1 MATAPTQE
9 LQESLLSAIRK
20 SQDITLQAIKVWVDT
35 AEYFTPKVSYAHLP
49 FARLLPDPHDL
60 VEGSFDFAEQLL
72 ASQRRFT
79 DEVLKVTSQ
88 LLPDEAPAPPPETRG
103 RRPSADPEARSGPGT
118 P

>member
-1 MATAPTQE
+1 MTTTQE
-9 LQESLLSAIRK
+9 YQSEILKTVGK
-20 SQDITLQAIKVWVDT
+20 SQEAVIDAIKSW
-35 AEYFTPKVSYAHLP
+35 AEAVKSITPKLP
-49 FARLLPDPHDL
+49 AVDVPLADKLPTPSE
-60 VEGSFDFAEQLL
+60 VVASAYDFAEQLL

>member
-9 LQESLLSAIRK
+9 LQDSFLSAIRK

-49 FARLLPDPHDL
+49 FARLLPTPHDI
-60 VEGSFDFAEQLL
+60 VGGSFEFAEQVL

-79 DEVLKVTSQ
+79 EDVLKVTSQ
-88 LLPDEAPAPPPETRG
+88 LLPDEAPAVLPETRG
-103 RRPSADPEARSGPGT
+103 RRPSAIPEVRSGPGT
-118 P
+118 S